1 MFPAAIAGRTATVLG
16 DLDQPHT
23 YTYIPDIGEGLAVLG
38 EHPEAPGRAWHLP
51 NDRETHTTR
60 EIVDIVYRQLGHP
73 RSKVRS
79 MPPAILRAIGF
90 INPTMRE
97 IVEMQYQFE
106 EPFIV
111 DSEAMAQILG
121 VDATRSKS
129 HSLPRRTPT
138 PRAPT
143 SKPRKP
149 GVRGT

>member
-121 VDATRSKS
+121 VEATP
-129 HSLPRRTPT
+129 LEVALAATADT
-138 PRAPT
+138 YAQ
-143 SKPRKP
+143 
-149 GVRGT
+149 GADQ